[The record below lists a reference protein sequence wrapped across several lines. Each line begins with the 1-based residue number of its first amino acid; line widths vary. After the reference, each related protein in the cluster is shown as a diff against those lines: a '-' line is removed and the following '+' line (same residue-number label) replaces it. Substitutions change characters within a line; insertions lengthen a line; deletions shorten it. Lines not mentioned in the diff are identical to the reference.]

1 MSGCAGRSP
10 IWRWTSRSSRRPL
23 GETSEPLPSGSIS
36 ESYRGPP
43 GAAAEMW
50 PATPTLI
57 SSSPPE
63 VAPTVGSLHDG
74 YEHSHPTRI
83 AIWSFIFFLKSS
95 LLSAPI
101 SFGCAKY
108 QFRVMAAW
116 FRRSDCLIRDRP
128 SSPVAAQS
136 LNRRRHWITGSV
148 PRQRLLGPSSY
159 RNRLN
164 STSVECM
171 ASAVAIFGDSIL
183 TCIASRSTWL
193 LPNTSGLHPTD
204 AFLLGLQVYLRSAV
218 PAPPRPP
225 YSLASPNLHTR
236 APTVP
241 VIASEPAGFNL
252 AHTFG
257 GNCRRHRFGG
267 PKSGVFIRSRGDGR
281 EEATETNRAR
291 PGTARKRHWPG
302 NSITRRPNE
311 YAG

>member
-1 MSGCAGRSP
+1 MCYAYVVIRIAGAGRRPSFLRHYAFLQTKTLP
-10 IWRWTSRSSRRPL
+10 LRRWTVLSPRAPRLWTYPRPPKL
-23 GETSEPLPSGSIS
+23 HVRWS
-36 ESYRGPP
+36 
-43 GAAAEMW
+43 
-50 PATPTLI
+50 TL
-57 SSSPPE
+57 SP
-63 VAPTVGSLHDG
+63 
-74 YEHSHPTRI
+74 Y
-83 AIWSFIFFLKSS
+83 
-95 LLSAPI
+95 
-101 SFGCAKY
+101 
-108 QFRVMAAW
+108 
-116 FRRSDCLIRDRP
+116 LIRDRP

-148 PRQRLLGPSSY
+148 PRQRMLGPSSY

-164 STSVECM
+164 STSVACM

-257 GNCRRHRFGG
+257 GNCRSHRFGG